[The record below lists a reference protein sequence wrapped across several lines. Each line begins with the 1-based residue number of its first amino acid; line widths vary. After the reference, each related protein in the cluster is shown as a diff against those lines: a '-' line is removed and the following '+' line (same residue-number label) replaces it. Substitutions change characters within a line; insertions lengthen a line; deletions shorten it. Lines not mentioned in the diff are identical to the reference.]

1 MKKLSMIG
9 AACALLL
16 LAGACTSG
24 QSSSCDTR
32 LPWEHGAL
40 TVSPDGRYL
49 QHTDGT
55 PFFWMGNTGWL
66 LPERLT
72 REEADFFLDAC
83 REAGYNVVQV
93 QTINGVPARN
103 IYGKL
108 SMPDGFDFSQI
119 DAEGPDGYWQHM
131 DYIIRKAEQEG
142 IYIGMVCIWG
152 GLVKSG
158 LMNEEQA
165 VAYGTFLANRYKD
178 APNIVW
184 IIGGD
189 IRGDVKREVWETLAR
204 TIRSIDSDHLMTFH
218 PFGRTSS
225 IVWFHDA
232 DWLDFNMFQSGHR
245 RYDQLRGD
253 GDDTAQAS
261 QAEDNWRY
269 VEDGLHMQPT
279 KPILDAEPSYEE
291 IPQGLHDPAE
301 PWWKAPDVRR
311 YAYWAVFAGACG
323 HTYGHNSIMQ
333 MHTGEGIGAYGARKS
348 WREGLQDPGFG
359 QMKYLRALIETFPY
373 FERVGD
379 QSVIAGENG
388 ERYDRAVATRGN
400 DYLLVYTYTNRPMQI
415 DLTKIAGDQ
424 KNVWW
429 YSPTDGSLA
438 YVGAFGNGIH
448 TFGGDGE
455 TGPAH
460 DRVLI
465 AVDAAKNYIGKGQ
478 TSLMN
483 R

>member
-1 MKKLSMIG
+1 MKHLIATLALS
-9 AACALLL
+9 L
-16 LAGACTSG
+16 LATACTPRQTASEAA
-24 QSSSCDTR
+24 
-32 LPWEHGAL
+32 LPWENGRL

-49 QHTDGT
+49 QHENGT

-72 REEADFFLDAC
+72 REEADFFLETC
-83 REAGYNVVQV
+83 RETGYNVVQV
-93 QTINGVPARN
+93 QTVNGVPARN
-103 IYGKL
+103 AYGKL
-108 SMPDGFDFSQI
+108 SMPDGFDFSRI
-119 DAEGPDGYWQHM
+119 DDEGPDGYWQHM

-152 GLVKSG
+152 GLVKHG
-158 LMNEEQA
+158 QMNEEQA
-165 VAYGTFLANRYKD
+165 AAYGTFLADRYKD

-189 IRGDVKREVWETLAR
+189 IRGDIKTEVWEALAR
-204 TIRSIDSDHLMTFH
+204 TIRAIDPHHLMTFH
-218 PFGRTSS
+218 PYGRTSS
-225 IVWFHDA
+225 TEWFHDA
-232 DWLDFNMFQSGHR
+232 DWLDFDMFQSGHR
-245 RYDQLRGD
+245 RYDQTRGD
-253 GDDTAQAS
+253 GDDRAQAS
-261 QAEDNWRY
+261 QSEDNWRY
-269 VEDGLHMQPT
+269 VEAGLRMRPV

-291 IPQGLHDPAE
+291 IPQGLHDPEE

-311 YAYWAVFAGACG
+311 YAYWSVFAGACG

-333 MHTGEGIGAYGARKS
+333 MHTGEGVGAYGARKS
-348 WREGLQDPGFG
+348 WREGLQDGGFN
-359 QMKYLRALIETFPY
+359 QMQYLKRLILTFPY

-388 ERYDRAVATRGN
+388 FRYDRAIATRGD

-415 DLTKIAGDQ
+415 DLGKIAGEK

-429 YSPTDGSLA
+429 YSPTDGSLQYLGTFA
-438 YVGAFGNGIH
+438 DGVH

-455 TGPAH
+455 TGPGH

-465 AVDAAKNYIGKGQ
+465 AADSRTDYIPTDRK
-478 TSLMN
+478 SL
-483 R
+483 

>member
-1 MKKLSMIG
+1 MKHLIATLALS
-9 AACALLL
+9 L
-16 LAGACTSG
+16 LATACTPRQTASEAA
-24 QSSSCDTR
+24 
-32 LPWEHGAL
+32 LPWENGRL

-49 QHTDGT
+49 QHENGT

-72 REEADFFLDAC
+72 REEANFFLETC

-93 QTINGVPARN
+93 QTVNGVPARN
-103 IYGKL
+103 AYGKL
-108 SMPDGFDFSQI
+108 SMPDGFDFSRI
-119 DAEGPDGYWQHM
+119 DDEGPDGYWQHM

-152 GLVKSG
+152 GLVKHG
-158 LMNEEQA
+158 QMNEEQA
-165 VAYGTFLANRYKD
+165 AAYGTFLADRYKD

-189 IRGDVKREVWETLAR
+189 IRGDIKTEVWEALAR
-204 TIRSIDSDHLMTFH
+204 TIRAIDPRHLMTFH
-218 PFGRTSS
+218 PYGRTSS
-225 IVWFHDA
+225 TEWFHDA
-232 DWLDFNMFQSGHR
+232 DWLDFDMFQSGHR
-245 RYDQLRGD
+245 RYDQTRGD
-253 GDDTAQAS
+253 GDDRAQAS
-261 QAEDNWRY
+261 QSEDNWRY
-269 VEDGLHMQPT
+269 VEAGLRMHPV

-291 IPQGLHDPAE
+291 IPQGLHDPEE

-311 YAYWAVFAGACG
+311 YAYWSVFAGACG

-333 MHTGEGIGAYGARKS
+333 MHTGEGVGAYGARKS
-348 WREGLQDPGFG
+348 WREGLQDGGFN
-359 QMKYLRALIETFPY
+359 QMQYLKRLMLTFPY

-388 ERYDRAVATRGN
+388 FRYDRAIATRGD

-415 DLTKIAGDQ
+415 DLGKIAGEK

-429 YSPTDGSLA
+429 YSPTDGSLQYLGTFA
-438 YVGAFGNGIH
+438 DGVH

-455 TGPAH
+455 TGPGH

-465 AVDAAKNYIGKGQ
+465 AADSRTDYIPTDRK
-478 TSLMN
+478 SL
-483 R
+483 

>member
-1 MKKLSMIG
+1 M
-9 AACALLL
+9 L
-16 LAGACTSG
+16 LAVACTS
-24 QSSSCDTR
+24 QQPDTA
-32 LPWEHGAL
+32 LPWENGRL

-49 QHTDGT
+49 QHENGT

-72 REEADFFLDAC
+72 REEADFFLETC
-83 REAGYNVVQV
+83 RDAGYNVVQV
-93 QTINGVPARN
+93 QTVNGVPTQNA
-103 IYGKL
+103 YGKL
-108 SMPDGFDFSQI
+108 SMPDGFDFSHI
-119 DAEGPDGYWQHM
+119 DAEGADGYWQHM
-131 DYIIRKAEQEG
+131 DYIVRKAEQEG

-152 GLVKSG
+152 GLVKHG
-158 LMNEEQA
+158 QMNEEQA
-165 VAYGTFLANRYKD
+165 AAYGTFLANRYKD

-189 IRGDVKREVWETLAR
+189 IRGDIKTEVWETLAR
-204 TIRSIDSDHLMTFH
+204 TIRSIDPRHPMTFH
-218 PFGRTSS
+218 PYGRTSS
-225 IVWFHDA
+225 VEWFHGA

-245 RYDQLRGD
+245 RYDQTRGD
-253 GDDTAQAS
+253 GDDRMQAS
-261 QAEDNWRY
+261 LSEDNWRY
-269 VEDGLHMQPT
+269 VEAGLQMRPA

-291 IPQGLHDPAE
+291 IPQGLHDPE
-301 PWWKAPDVRR
+301 DPWWKAPDARR

-333 MHTGEGIGAYGARKS
+333 MHTGEGVGAYGARKS
-348 WREGLQDPGFG
+348 WREGLQDDGFN
-359 QMKYLRALIETFPY
+359 QMQYLKRLILAFPY

-388 ERYDRAVATRGN
+388 FRYDRAIATRGS

-415 DLTKIAGDQ
+415 DLDKISGET

-429 YSPTDGSLA
+429 YSPTDGSLQ
-438 YVGAFGNGIH
+438 YVGAFATGVH

-455 TGPAH
+455 TGAGH

-465 AVDAAKNYIGKGQ
+465 AADSRTDYLGTGQ
-478 TSLMN
+478 QSL
-483 R
+483 

>member
-1 MKKLSMIG
+1 MKILTYF
-9 AACALLL
+9 LLL
-16 LAGACTSG
+16 LLTACVG
-24 QSSSCDTR
+24 RNAQSES
-32 LPWEHGAL
+32 LHPWEQGPL

-49 QHTDGT
+49 RHSDGT
-55 PFFWMGNTGWL
+55 PFFWLGNTGWL

-72 REEADFFLDAC
+72 REEADFFLEAC
-83 REAGYNVVQV
+83 SAAGYNVVQV
-93 QTINGVPARN
+93 QTVNGVPARN
-103 IYGKL
+103 AYGKS

-131 DYIIRKAEQEG
+131 DYIIDKAAQEG

-152 GLVKSG
+152 GLVKNG
-158 LMNEEQA
+158 LMNEQQA

-178 APNIVW
+178 RPNIVW

-189 IRGDVKREVWETLAR
+189 IRGDVKTEVWETLAR
-204 TIRSIDSDHLMTFH
+204 TIRRIDPDHLMSFH

-225 IVWFHDA
+225 ATWFHNA

-245 RYDQLRGD
+245 RYDQTRGD

-269 VEDGLHMQPT
+269 VEEGLALTPS

-291 IPQGLHDPAE
+291 IPQGLHDPSE

-311 YAYWAVFAGACG
+311 YAYWSVFAGACG
-323 HTYGHNSIMQ
+323 HTYGHSSQMQ

-348 WREGLQDPGFG
+348 WREALQDDGFN
-359 QMKYLRALIETFPY
+359 QMHYLRRLIETFPY
-373 FERVGD
+373 FERIPD

-388 ERYDRAVATRGN
+388 VRYDRAIATRGS
-400 DYLLVYTYTNRPMQI
+400 DWLLVYTYTNRPMQI
-415 DLTKIAGDQ
+415 DLTKIAGRR
-424 KNVWW
+424 KRVWW
-429 YSPTDGSLA
+429 YSPTDGTLE
-438 YVGAFGNGIH
+438 YVGTFGNHIR
-448 TFGGDGE
+448 TFGGDGP
-455 TGPAH
+455 TGPAC

-465 AVDAAKNYIGKGQ
+465 VTDHRSRYLRPGQ
-478 TSLMN
+478 KEL
-483 R
+483 

>member
-1 MKKLSMIG
+1 MKHLF
-9 AACALLL
+9 ATFVALLAVACAPSQPPTDD
-16 LAGACTSG
+16 A
-24 QSSSCDTR
+24 R
-32 LPWEHGAL
+32 FPWEHGPL
-40 TVSPDGRYL
+40 CISPDGRYL
-49 QHTDGT
+49 QHTDDT
-55 PFFWMGNTGWL
+55 PFFWLGNTGWL

-72 REEADFFLDAC
+72 REEADYFLETC

-93 QTINGVPARN
+93 QTVNGVPARN
-103 IYGKL
+103 AYGKL

-119 DAEGPDGYWQHM
+119 DAEGPDGYWQQL
-131 DYIIRKAEQEG
+131 DYVIRKAEQEG

-158 LMNEEQA
+158 QMNADQA
-165 VAYGTFLANRYKD
+165 VSYGTFLANRYKD
-178 APNIVW
+178 SPNIVW

-189 IRGDVKREVWETLAR
+189 IRGDVQAEVWETLAR
-204 TIRSIDSDHLMTFH
+204 TIRRIDPHHLMTFH

-225 IVWFHDA
+225 ATWFHHA

-253 GDDTAQAS
+253 GDDAAQAS

-269 VEDGLHMQPT
+269 VEDGLRLQPT

-291 IPQGLHDPAE
+291 IPQGLHDPEE
-301 PWWKAPDVRR
+301 PWWKASDVRR
-311 YAYWAVFAGACG
+311 YAYWSVFAGACG
-323 HTYGHNSIMQ
+323 HTYGHSSIMQ
-333 MHTGEGIGAYGARKS
+333 MHPGGSIGAYGARKS
-348 WREGLQDPGFG
+348 WREGLLDDGFN
-359 QMKYLRALIETFPY
+359 QMQYLRRLIETFPY

-388 ERYDRAVATRGN
+388 TRYDRAIATRGS

-415 DLTKIAGDQ
+415 DLTKISGAA
-424 KNVWW
+424 KHVWW
-429 YSPTDGSLA
+429 YSPTDGTLT
-438 YVGAFGNGIH
+438 YVGVFEDGVH
-448 TFGGDGE
+448 TFGGDGP

-465 AVDAAKNYIGKGQ
+465 ATDRQ
-478 TSLMN
+478 TDYLSPEQTTL
-483 R
+483 